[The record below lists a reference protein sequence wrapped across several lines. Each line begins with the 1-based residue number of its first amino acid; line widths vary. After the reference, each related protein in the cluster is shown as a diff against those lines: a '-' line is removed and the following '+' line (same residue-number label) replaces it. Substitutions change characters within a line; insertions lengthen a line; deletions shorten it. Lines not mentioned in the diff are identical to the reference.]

1 MRWLLGPKRP
11 PQEFIQGILPL
22 TRILLT
28 HQRIAILEEV
38 LEQAMKI
45 VAMTGYLG
53 SLRVMWP
60 HDGHNIT
67 QLQGHIYVLTDKIQD
82 LNLPSGGR
90 P

>member
-1 MRWLLGPKRP
+1 MWWLLGPKRH
-11 PQEFIQGILPL
+11 PQQFIEGILPL
-22 TRILLT
+22 TWIPLT
-28 HQRIAILEEV
+28 QQSIATLEEV

-60 HDGHNIT
+60 HDDHNIT
-67 QLQGHIYVLTDKIQD
+67 QLQGHIYVLTDKIQE
-82 LNLPSGGR
+82 LNLPRAGW